1 MEASPQTWHYGI
13 VAEWW
18 SSFNDDFRSH
28 EIPYYRAFLEDDG
41 LPALDAGCGAGR
53 LLIPFLE
60 AGMDVDGC
68 DVSADMIAVCQEK
81 AANSGLAPNLYVQAM
96 HALDLPRKYQTIFV
110 CGAFGLGS
118 NRARDAQALTRL
130 RDHLLPGGTLLIDIE
145 VPYADSGQWPYW
157 LKENRASLPEAHQP
171 AQGRRQAPDGSEMS
185 LSTRIVDLDPLNQH
199 LKLEIHAERW
209 RGGEL
214 EAEEDRMLD
223 IGLYFK
229 NEMLLML
236 ERAGF
241 GNIILHGEHKL
252 AEPTPSDDFLVFQ
265 ARE

>member
-1 MEASPQTWHYGI
+1 MEASPQTWHHGI

-18 SSFNDDFRSH
+18 SNFGDDFRQH

-41 LPALDAGCGAGR
+41 LPALDAGCGSGR

-68 DVSADMIAVCQEK
+68 DVSADMVAVCREK
-81 AANSGLAPNLYVQAM
+81 AMRSGLSPNLYVQAL
-96 HALDLPRKYQTIFV
+96 HDLDLPRKYRTIFV
-110 CGAFGLGS
+110 CGVWGLGS
-118 NRARDAQALTRL
+118 NRERDAKALTRL
-130 RDHLLPGGTLLIDIE
+130 RDHLVPGGTLLVDIE
-145 VPYADSGQWPYW
+145 VPYADSDQWPYW
-157 LKENRASLPEAHQP
+157 LKDGRDSLPEAHQP
-171 AQGRRQAPDGSEMS
+171 NRERRPTADGSELS

-199 LKLEIHAERW
+199 LTLEIHAERW
-209 RGGEL
+209 RDGQL
-214 EAEEDRMLD
+214 EAEEDRLLD

-241 GNIILHGEHKL
+241 RHVVVHGEHERV
-252 AEPTPSDDFLVFQ
+252 EPTPGDDFLVFV
-265 ARE
+265 ATK